1 MSIPNY
7 PRFLSEC
14 FTQDPLSQSGIPD
27 DQMYGVYVSWCLLN
41 GETPGSSESLWAAMS
56 QQGHARQ
63 HVSGDRHVWTGLT
76 MKGPAAVDY
85 ILSSQPS
92 LL

>member
-1 MSIPNY
+1 MSVPNY
-7 PRFLSEC
+7 TRFLSEC
-14 FTQDPLSQSGIPD
+14 FVENPGRQPALSED
-27 DQMYGVYVSWCLLN
+27 ELYGVYVSWCLLN
-41 GETPGSSESLWAAMS
+41 GQQPGSTTSLWAAMDQRGHTG
-56 QQGHARQ
+56 QQRATG
-63 HVSGDRHVWTGLT
+63 RHEWPGLT